1 MGKRKEQ
8 TPKEE
13 SGAPSAP
20 SHDEERLLF
29 KRYRAQPTEE
39 NLQRIIDNYTNL
51 VYHLAHKY
59 VSERDTFDDLSQV
72 GMVGL
77 LQAVARFEP
86 ERGWRFTTFAYRY
99 IRGEIQRHFRDK
111 SWSLAVPRKLKE
123 RSLKVL
129 ALEALLALRLG
140 APPTPKQ
147 IAEEAK
153 LSEEDV
159 LEALELGTAYHP
171 LQVMEEVVPTEASIA
186 PSEAARSMAPME
198 RDLFWEHVL
207 SFLSEREAAVIRLRF
222 WDGLPQREVATKL
235 GTSQMNVSRIQRG
248 ALAKLRKILDS
259 GQLDL
264 A

>member
-1 MGKRKEQ
+1 MGKRKEHA
-8 TPKEE
+8 PEDK
-13 SGAPSAP
+13 SAAPSAP
-20 SHDEERLLF
+20 SHEEERLLF
-29 KRYRAQPTEE
+29 KRYQAEPSEE
-39 NLQRIIDNYTNL
+39 NLQPILDSYTNL

-59 VSERDTFDDLSQV
+59 VSERDSFEDLVQV
-72 GMVGL
+72 GMMGL
-77 LQAVARFEP
+77 LHAVRRFEP

-111 SWSLAVPRKLKE
+111 SWSLSVPRKLKE

-129 ALEALLALRLG
+129 AVEAFLAVKLG
-140 APPTPKQ
+140 GAPTPKQ
-147 IAEEAK
+147 IAEAAE
-153 LSEEDV
+153 LSEEAV

-171 LQVMEEVVPTEASIA
+171 LQVMEEIVPAEASIA
-186 PSEAARSMAPME
+186 PLAVEEGMTPAR

-222 WDGLPQREVATKL
+222 WDGLPQREVAMKL

-248 ALAKLRKILDS
+248 ALAKLRKLLDE